1 MRGAFTGKEKIMGY
15 TQVALENKLL
25 EMYPQ
30 IEKYKLSLELSFDQE
45 KNAWIIA
52 FKKGNH
58 KRWAILDKGDADS
71 CMDGNMCIYLGTLI
85 AQYIKDLEAEI
96 TGKITEAA

>member
-1 MRGAFTGKEKIMGY
+1 MGY

-30 IEKYKLSLELSFDQE
+30 IQKYGLSISLSFDTE
-45 KNAWIIA
+45 RNAWIIS
-52 FKKGNH
+52 FQKGKH
-58 KRWAILDKGDADS
+58 KRYAILDKKDADD

-85 AQYIKDLEAEI
+85 AQYIKDLEKEI
-96 TGKITEAA
+96 TGK

>member
-1 MRGAFTGKEKIMGY
+1 MGY

-30 IEKYKLSLELSFDQE
+30 IQKYGLSISLSFDNE
-45 KNAWIIA
+45 KNAWVIT

-58 KRWAILDKGDADS
+58 KRYAILDKQDADA

-85 AQYIKDLEAEI
+85 AQYIKDLEKEL
-96 TGKITEAA
+96 TGKT